1 MAQKFYVTT
10 PIYYIN
16 DVPHIGHTSTT
27 IAADIVARYHKVLG
41 EEVFFLTGTDEHG
54 AKVAEAAEKYGL
66 PPKEYCDKISKTFE
80 DIWPKLDISYD
91 YFIRT
96 TNPQH
101 EKIVQEILEKIHQKG
116 DIYKAEYNG
125 LYCVGC
131 EGYVNESD
139 LIDGRCPFHPNREV
153 VAQSE
158 ENYFFRL
165 SKYVPMLIEAIENEK
180 HPLHYT
186 VLPESKKS
194 EVLARL
200 KSGINDL
207 SISRAGVTWGVPIP
221 WDPAQTIYVWVDAL
235 FNYYT
240 ATRINKNEDFWPAN
254 LHLIGK
260 EILWFHAVI
269 WEALLI
275 AADLPLPK
283 EIFAHDF
290 YLIDGQKMSK
300 SLGNVISPQ
309 DLLAKYGVDGTRYLI
324 AATLPSYSDSSVG
337 WEKFTEKYNAD
348 LANGLGNLFA
358 RIARLCERSGIQ
370 LPTKQGSI
378 YSAQVGEQI
387 NKLRLDEALNLIW
400 TKIAEI
406 NKRINEEKPWE
417 LTGEKLESFLVWAV
431 GEIRQ
436 IAYDLQ
442 PFMPQTASEI
452 LKRLTGPEVKA
463 GEPLFP
469 RL

>member
-41 EEVFFLTGTDEHG
+41 EDVFFLTGTDEHG
-54 AKVAEAAEKYGL
+54 AKVAEAAEKQGL

-80 DIWPKLDISYD
+80 DIWPKLNINYD

-96 TNPQH
+96 TNPEH
-101 EKIVQEILEKIHQKG
+101 EKIVQEVLEKIYQKG

-165 SKYVPMLIEAIENEK
+165 SKYAPTLIEAIEDEK
-180 HPLHYT
+180 HPLYYT
-186 VLPESKKS
+186 ISPESKKS

-207 SISRAGVTWGVPIP
+207 SISRAEVTWGVPIP

-240 ATRINKNEDFWPAN
+240 ATRINKKEDFWPAN

-324 AATLPSYSDSSVG
+324 AATLPTYSDSSVG

-358 RIARLCERSGIQ
+358 RTARLCERSGIK
-370 LPTKQGSI
+370 LPTECHLT
-378 YSAQVGEQI
+378 YSSEVGEQI
-387 NKLRLDEALNLIW
+387 NKLRLDEALNVIW

-406 NKRINEEKPWE
+406 NKRINEEKPWG
-417 LTGEKLESFLVWAV
+417 LTGEKLESFLTWAV
-431 GEIRQ
+431 GEIKQ

-452 LKRLTGPEVKA
+452 LKRLTGPEVKV

-469 RL
+469 RI